1 MQDTFELYALE
12 GEMAIEELPEGN
24 ALSTISSAGS
34 ASTVACP
41 FTSAGS
47 ASSIGCFG

>member
-1 MQDTFELYALE
+1 MLDTFELYALD

-24 ALSTISSAGS
+24 ALSTTSCAGS
-34 ASTVACP
+34 ASSLACP
-41 FTSAGS
+41 FTSVAS